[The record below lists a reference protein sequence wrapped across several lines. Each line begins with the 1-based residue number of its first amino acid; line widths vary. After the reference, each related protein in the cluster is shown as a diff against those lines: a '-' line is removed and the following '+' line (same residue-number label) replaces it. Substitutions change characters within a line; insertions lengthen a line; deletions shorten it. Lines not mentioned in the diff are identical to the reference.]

1 VNRRYANNWQA
12 SLNYTL
18 MLFMNDNTNGFQSQG
33 NNPFDPEAE
42 WSRSTDFQRHT
53 VRFNGIWRLPYEIS
67 VSGAYLFG
75 SGNYYATTVALNPY
89 GHTGTTRLNSGTT
102 ALAIPVSLVT
112 SPTNSEVVNV
122 LDRFDGPAS
131 IAPGEIAPRNALRGL
146 PLHRIDLRLSKDVT
160 IQGVRLTGIA
170 EVFNVTNHANYG
182 AYNGQINS
190 TTFGQPRQSLLNAYQ
205 PRVMQLAFKVSF

>member
-1 VNRRYANNWQA
+1 
-12 SLNYTL
+12 

-42 WSRSTDFQRHT
+42 WARSTDFQRHT
-53 VRFNGIWRLPYEIS
+53 LRFNGIWRLPYDIS

-75 SGNYYATTVALNPY
+75 SGNYYSTTIGAEPVRPHRHDAPQLGHRRRSTIPEIDRRRRRPTATWCRCAIAS
-89 GHTGTTRLNSGTT
+89 TGR
-102 ALAIPVSLVT
+102 
-112 SPTNSEVVNV
+112 
-122 LDRFDGPAS
+122 PAS
-131 IAPGEIAPRNALRGL
+131 RRARSRRATPCAGCRCTASICACRRTSTCRAAC
-146 PLHRIDLRLSKDVT
+146 K
-160 IQGVRLTGIA
+160 LTGIA